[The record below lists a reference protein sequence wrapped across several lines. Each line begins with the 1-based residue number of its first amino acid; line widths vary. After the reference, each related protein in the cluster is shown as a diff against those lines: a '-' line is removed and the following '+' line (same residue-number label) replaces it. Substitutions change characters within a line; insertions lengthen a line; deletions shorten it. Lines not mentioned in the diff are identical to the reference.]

1 MPVKAV
7 VPKSEAVM
15 AKAAAMDNMR
25 GAIAAATEHRA
36 TLPEAA
42 AVKDCP
48 APPVAA
54 SMEAATAMVS
64 AATVATTASA
74 VTAATVAAADLGG
87 RPVGNVFGRRR
98 RGWTDQR
105 KRFRALA

>member
-1 MPVKAV
+1 V
-7 VPKSEAVM
+7 VPKREAVM

-48 APPVAA
+48 AAPVAA
-54 SMEAATAMVS
+54 TMEAATAMIS
-64 AATVATTASA
+64 AAATVATTASA
-74 VTAATVAAADLGG
+74 VTATVATADLGG

-98 RGWTDQR
+98 RGWTDRR